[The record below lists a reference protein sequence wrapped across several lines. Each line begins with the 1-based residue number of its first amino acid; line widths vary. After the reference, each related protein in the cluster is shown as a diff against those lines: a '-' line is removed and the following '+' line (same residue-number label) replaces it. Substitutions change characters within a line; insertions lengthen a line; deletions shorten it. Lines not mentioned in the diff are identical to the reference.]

1 MSNQKTLVR
10 YGAADRMNH
19 WLVALCFILAG
30 ISGLSLFHPSMYF
43 LSGVLGGGEWTR
55 ILHPFIG
62 VVMAVLFLRMIFKF
76 TRHNVLTANDRQW
89 LSQVGDVLNARHDKL
104 PEVGRYNGGQKVAF
118 WLMVVSLIL
127 LTISGFGFWRPY
139 FSHYFSVDV
148 NRIAALVHA
157 LSAWVLI
164 LTVIVHVYAAIWV
177 KGTIGAM
184 RTGLVSHAW
193 ARKHHPGW
201 YKEMTGGK

>member
-1 MSNQKTLVR
+1 
-10 YGAADRMNH
+10 
-19 WLVALCFILAG
+19 
-30 ISGLSLFHPSMYF
+30 
-43 LSGVLGGGEWTR
+43 
-55 ILHPFIG
+55 
-62 VVMAVLFLRMIFKF
+62 
-76 TRHNVLTANDRQW
+76 
-89 LSQVGDVLNARHDKL
+89 
-104 PEVGRYNGGQKVAF
+104 
-118 WLMVVSLIL
+118 
-127 LTISGFGFWRPY
+127 
-139 FSHYFSVDV
+139 
-148 NRIAALVHA
+148 VHA